1 MSDLFLEILNTS
13 LSATWVVLAVV
24 LARLLLK
31 KAPRGLVCGLWSLVG
46 LRLLIGGRLEAPVS
60 LIPTAEVIPPQ
71 SLLDTA
77 PVIDSGIPIID
88 QAVNPVYTESLR
100 PMAGASVNP
109 LQVWMAVFANLWLL
123 GMIAMALWALWSA
136 WRVRRQVGESLCMGG
151 NVYLCDRLESPFIFG
166 FLRPRIY
173 LPSDLDDDAKAHV
186 IAHEEAHIARRDH
199 WWKPLAFAL
208 LTVNWFNP
216 AMWLA
221 YILLCR
227 DIEMACDERVVKSLT
242 LSDKKAYSASLLRCS
257 VKARYVTACPLAFGE
272 VGVKER
278 IKSVLNYK
286 KPAFWVIAVTLIVTL
301 VLGVGLLTSPVERIS
316 EIRYNGCLYVLF
328 NSDYSFLP
336 AEDPVGT
343 LRSILHHT
351 DEHPTE
357 EFQGTNLDESL
368 AGCPLYLEG
377 DQLYL
382 LKYDGSCM
390 AFRLLTPHAFLSEA
404 LRKAPTCLVNT
415 KAEHTEGWEGLIGAQ
430 NEALLMLL
438 EAMTSTT
445 EFTPFSGPWSPD
457 YVLCMEFFS
466 DNGLTILFRLRLCP
480 DGAWLLDFWDSDL
493 GPKVWLF
500 QSDALTEWAQS
511 YLLRAEAHDTLF
523 AGQTQSITYHTAE
536 SNGVSMTVGTP
547 QGWYAETVHSDSGLT
562 LRCHPAEKND
572 WMEIRYI
579 DNREFFDIYASAE
592 EPITLPNGATGTL
605 FHSGNRKLWCEIVL
619 DTTQGRLRIQPPNDA
634 LMFTDWRIEDYAT
647 ALAISGTLSL
657 TENGTSLLGNPNPLG
672 LTFRLENITSN
683 SATLICTQD
692 GTPWDVI
699 KTGPDWNL
707 EQLTEEGWVSVVPDS
722 TVWNDFGSTV
732 SLNAETHWN
741 LNWDAIVGTL
751 SPGHYRV
758 SKTLTGTRRDQSDQ
772 NKILEKTRQTVYAEF
787 TIE

>member
-1 MSDLFLEILNTS
+1 MTDLFLDILNTS

-24 LARLLLK
+24 LARILLK

-46 LRLLIGGRLEAPVS
+46 LRLLIGGQLEAPVS
-60 LIPTAEVIPPQ
+60 LIPSAEVIPPQ

-77 PVIDSGIPIID
+77 PAIDSGIPLID

-109 LQVWMAVFANLWLL
+109 LQVWMAFFANLWLL

-151 NVYLCDRLESPFIFG
+151 NVFLCDRLESPFIFG
-166 FLRPRIY
+166 LLRPRIY

-227 DIEMACDERVVKSLT
+227 DIEMACDERVVKDLT

-301 VLGVGLLTSPVERIS
+301 VLGVGLLTSPVERVI

-343 LRSILHHT
+343 LCSILHHT
-351 DEHPTE
+351 GEHPTE

-390 AFRLLTPHAFLSEA
+390 AFRLLTPHTFLREA
-404 LRKAPTCLVNT
+404 LRKAPTCLLMT
-415 KAEHTEGWEGLIGAQ
+415 KAAHTEGWEGLHSTQ
-430 NEALLMLL
+430 NAALLQLL
-438 EAMTSTT
+438 ESLTSTA
-445 EFTPFSGPWSPD
+445 EFTPFSGPQPPE
-457 YVLCMEFFS
+457 YVLSMEFYT
-466 DNGLTILFRLRLCP
+466 DDGLTILFRLRQCP
-480 DGAWLLDFWDSDL
+480 DGVWLLDFWDSDL

-500 QSDALTEWAQS
+500 QSDALTEWAQP

-536 SNGVSMTVGTP
+536 INGVSMTLGTP
-547 QGWYAETVHSDSGLT
+547 EGWDAETALFDRGTV
-562 LRCHPAEKND
+562 LRCKPASSEQ
-572 WMEIRYI
+572 WMEITYYDHNDTLYYTRFEY
-579 DNREFFDIYASAE
+579 ES
-592 EPITLPNGATGTL
+592 ITLANGAAGTL
-605 FHSGNRKLWCEIVL
+605 CHSGNPAHWQLLVL
-619 DTTQGRLRIQPPNDA
+619 DTVQGQLHITSPATEHEWDWTDEDFQSA
-634 LMFTDWRIEDYAT
+634 LTI
-647 ALAISGTLSL
+647 LSTLTV
-657 TENGTSLLGNPNPLG
+657 TENGTSLLGQPNRMG
-672 LTFRLENITSN
+672 LTLSVSDVTPHGL
-683 SATLICTQD
+683 TLLCAQD
-692 GTPWDVI
+692 GTSVAEVW
-699 KTGPDWNL
+699 TGSQWWV
-707 EQLTEEGWVSVVPDS
+707 EQLVDGKWVHVFPGDETAWTTEAYPIPIGGTRDFHVSWTNFVP
-722 TVWNDFGSTV
+722 
-732 SLNAETHWN
+732 SLNPGTYRIAKSFYAN
-741 LNWDAIVGTL
+741 LTPVTIL
-751 SPGHYRV
+751 SP
-758 SKTLTGTRRDQSDQ
+758 DP
-772 NKILEKTRQTVYAEF
+772 ETVTQIYYAEF